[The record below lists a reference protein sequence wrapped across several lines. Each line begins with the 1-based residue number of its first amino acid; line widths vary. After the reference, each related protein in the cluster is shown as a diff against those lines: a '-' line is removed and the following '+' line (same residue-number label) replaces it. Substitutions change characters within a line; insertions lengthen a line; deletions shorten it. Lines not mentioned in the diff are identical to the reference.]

1 MDTLASKLYR
11 VGLGKEDEDEEEEEE
26 EGELGVSLTQK
37 QQQKVSLVYLNI
49 RRSTVLCVYKQYL
62 YINVLSWHISH

>member
-11 VGLGKEDEDEEEEEE
+11 VGLGKEDEEEEEEE

-49 RRSTVLCVYKQYL
+49 RRSTVLYVYKQYL
-62 YINVLSWHISH
+62 YINVLSWHISQ